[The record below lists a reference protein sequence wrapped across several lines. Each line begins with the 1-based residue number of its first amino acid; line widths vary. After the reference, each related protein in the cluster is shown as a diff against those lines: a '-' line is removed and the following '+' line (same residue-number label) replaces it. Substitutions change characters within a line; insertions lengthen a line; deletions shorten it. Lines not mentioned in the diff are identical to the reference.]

1 MDFHPPRCPY
11 ETCSQHTDP
20 RARFWTRHGHYKP
33 KCRRWP
39 VPRFRCRTCLRTFS
53 RQTFRHDYRD
63 KRPHCNVSLFWS
75 LIGSSGLRQAGRAFD
90 LGVGAVQRKFR
101 KIARTCR
108 LLHRNLCT
116 ALPSGRTFLLDE
128 EETYEKASIRPLT
141 MPVVIEKE
149 TYFVVATMAG
159 PIRRLAAPGTARRF
173 RQERD
178 EARHGPRRDRSRMC
192 VGATLRA
199 LGGLLRGGELT
210 LLTDEKA
217 SYRTLGAEVF
227 GEAVH
232 HVTTSSLM
240 ARREFNPLF
249 PINLTLGMTRDNCG
263 RLRRKSW
270 LVTEKRRC
278 LQLHLHMF
286 TAYRNY
292 VRRRHNDDRKDET
305 PAALLGLLPRRLKVR
320 EVLAWRQDWGARS
333 IHPIDCTETR
343 PAA

>member
-1 MDFHPPRCPY
+1 MRFRPPRCPY
-11 ETCSQHTDP
+11 EGCPQHADP
-20 RARFWTRHGHYKP
+20 RARFWIRHGYYQP
-33 KCRRWP
+33 RCRRRP
-39 VPRFRCRTCLRTFS
+39 IPRFRCRACRRTFS

-63 KRPHCNVSLFWS
+63 KRPHCNATLFWS
-75 LIGSSGLRQAGRAFD
+75 LASSSGLRQAGRELE
-90 LGVGAVQRKFR
+90 LGVGSVQRKFR

-108 LLHRNLCT
+108 GLHRNLCP
-116 ALPSGRTFLLDE
+116 ALPPGRTFLLDE

-159 PIRRLAAPGTARRF
+159 PIRRLAAPGTARRR

-178 EARHGPRRDRSRMC
+178 EARRGPRRDRSRAC
-192 VGATLRA
+192 VRATLRA
-199 LGGLLRGGELT
+199 LGGRLRGGELT
-210 LLTDEKA
+210 LLSDEKA

-232 HVTTSSLM
+232 HVTTSSRM
-240 ARREFNPLF
+240 VRSEFNPLF
-249 PINLTLGMTRDNCG
+249 PINLTLAMTRDNCG
-263 RLRRKSW
+263 RLHRSSW

-278 LQLHLHMF
+278 LQLHMHVF

-292 VRRRHNDDRKDET
+292 VRRRHNDDGRDDT
-305 PAALLGLLPRRLKVR
+305 PAALLGLLPRPLKVR

-333 IHPIDCTETR
+333 IHPTSCVGAR
-343 PAA
+343 AVA